1 MNFERGHWS
10 QPEHT
15 ASPTV
20 PGSDSGRT
28 SRAGAV
34 HFLFTSAIHTRTDT
48 RRVILGLAALGL
60 VTIVLLN
67 GAILQGA
74 HQRMVAER
82 WQKLTLRTESARDQ
96 VLRTFTDFERR
107 LRFLAEDDRLTGAV
121 RGAMEGGIG
130 PASQAALVAELARAA
145 QVFELDHI
153 TILSPEGV
161 PLAVAPAGYQP
172 TPAGHADVVMR
183 AIQTDR
189 GWVADIHGGP
199 NGRRVF
205 EVALPLT
212 DAAFAG
218 RVPVLVAAVDAEGLL
233 SSLTHWS
240 DVAPTAFGYLVRA
253 QGQSV
258 RYLTSP
264 DRTRSF
270 APSTA
275 VSMTLPESR
284 PAAMAATGLEAV
296 IEQSDRGV
304 EPYCATTRFLPEMG
318 WGLVGRIDRRVM
330 MAGLRGTILQLLFM
344 DLVLVVGGI
353 LLVWQWRRTYKRG
366 LARHE
371 MRVTRRHAERVQA
384 IFDSAFDAIL
394 TYDHNGR
401 VRTANR
407 AAEELF
413 GRSTDEMEG
422 QPLHRFLRWTGAPSE
437 DGSEKEHELPTPG
450 VVWVANALR
459 PDGEVI
465 PTEMSLGQ
473 SGSGQELLYNA
484 IIRDIRERVEAER
497 RIRAFAEGLEASNRR
512 LEEVNAQLEEASRL
526 KSEFLANTSHEL
538 RTPLNGIMGFLQL
551 VLDGMCQTKDEEQDF
566 LKQALQCSRH
576 LLGLINDV
584 LDIARIEAGKLTL
597 DIQKIDVG
605 TLFGEVR
612 TLTHVQATQKGV
624 QLRFLEPEHPDAAVR
639 CDFGKAKQ
647 VLINLVGNSLKFTPK
662 GSITVR
668 ALAKPNLGHVMFE
681 VEDTGIGIPR
691 EQQGVIFEKFAQG
704 DGTTTRKYGG
714 AGLGLAIS
722 RSLVELMGGV
732 IGVFSEGPGKG
743 TRMYFSLPIWNS
755 QTEEES
761 DDDDSADHIEGPAG
775 GSLVLIVEDDPV
787 FRRFL
792 TAVLHQHGYRTLE
805 VGNAESAWVRVR
817 RLKPSIVVL
826 DYALS
831 CSEGAGIRT
840 GWDLATRM
848 TADPEIRHIPVLFVT
863 GFEHEVRERLQST
876 AFARKP
882 EHLVKPID
890 PSALVSKV
898 EEMVS
903 AVSGRQVRLL
913 MAEDDPVVTA
923 YVRKVL
929 PEERYHIEVASNG
942 EECLHILRTQPNGF
956 DLLLL
961 DLMMPEVSGYD
972 VLRDMTLSGTATKL
986 PVLVFTNWPE
996 PRNAEE
1002 KRLLEEGL
1010 VLEVLSKTSVHDNPA
1025 LLAHLIDWHL
1035 HARDEPSDGTEE
1047 EAA

>member
-10 QPEHT
+10 SPEIT
-15 ASPTV
+15 ASSTASASD
-20 PGSDSGRT
+20 PGRGT
-28 SRAGAV
+28 RAGAV
-34 HFLFTSAIHTRTDT
+34 HFLFTRGAHTRTDS
-48 RRVILGLAALGL
+48 RRVAGGLAALGVL
-60 VTIVLLN
+60 ALILLN
-67 GAILQGA
+67 GAVIQGA
-74 HQRMVAER
+74 QQRRIQER
-82 WQKLTLRTESARDQ
+82 WQKLTAHSEAARDQ
-96 VLRTFTDFERR
+96 VRNSFTDFERR
-107 LRFLAEDDRLTGAV
+107 LRFMAEDTRFTAAV
-121 RGAMEGGIG
+121 RGAMEAGS
-130 PASQAALVAELARAA
+130 ASSGQAALIVELTRAA
-145 QVFELDHI
+145 HIFGLDHI
-153 TILSPEGV
+153 AVLSPEGV
-161 PLAVAPAGYQP
+161 PLAVAPPAYQP
-172 TPAGHADVVMR
+172 TAAGHAEIVTR
-183 AIQTDR
+183 AAESPQ
-189 GWVADIHGGP
+189 GWVADIHGSPSGQ
-199 NGRRVF
+199 RVL
-205 EVALPLT
+205 EVALPLSG
-212 DAAFAG
+212 AAFAG
-218 RVPVLVAAVDAEGLL
+218 RVPVLVAASDAEALL
-233 SSLTHWS
+233 GSLLTDWS
-240 DVAPTAFGYLVRA
+240 DVGPTAFGYLVRA
-253 QGQSV
+253 QGESV

-264 DRTRSF
+264 DRGSSF
-270 APSTA
+270 APA
-275 VSMTLPESR
+275 APVSMSLPESR

-296 IEQSDRGV
+296 VEQSVGKGQD
-304 EPYCATTRFLPEMG
+304 YCATTRFMPELG

-330 MAGLRGTILQLLFM
+330 MAGMRGTVGQLLVM
-344 DLVLVVGGI
+344 DLILIVGGG

-366 LARHE
+366 IVRHE

-401 VRTANR
+401 VQTVNR

-413 GRSTDEMEG
+413 GRPSDEIEG
-422 QPLHRFLRWTGAPSE
+422 QPLHRFLRWTGAPEGESSE
-437 DGSEKEHELPTPG
+437 HDLPRPG
-450 VVWVANALR
+450 VVWMANALR
-459 PDGEVI
+459 PDGEMI
-465 PTEMSLGQ
+465 PTEMALGQ
-473 SGSGQELLYNA
+473 SGSGQDLLYSA
-484 IIRDIRERVEAER
+484 IIRDNRERVEADQ
-497 RIRAFAEGLEASNRR
+497 RIRAFAEGLEVSNRR

-551 VLDGMCQTKDEEQDF
+551 VIDRMCETREEEQEF

-597 DIQKIDVG
+597 DIQKVDIG
-605 TLFGEVR
+605 ILFGEVR
-612 TLTHVQATQKGV
+612 TLTHVQASQKGI
-624 QLRFLEPEHPDAAVR
+624 QLRFIEPEHEDAAVR

-647 VLINLVGNSLKFTPK
+647 VLINLVGNSLKFTTR

-668 ALAKPNLGHVMFE
+668 ALAKPDLGHVMFE

-691 EQQGVIFEKFAQG
+691 EQQAVIFEKFAQG
-704 DGTTTRKYGG
+704 DGTTTRKFGG

-732 IGVFSEGPGKG
+732 IGVFSDGRG
-743 TRMYFSLPIWNS
+743 TGTKMYFSLPIWNA
-755 QTEEES
+755 QIEDEAPA
-761 DDDDSADHIEGPAG
+761 DDAPDHIEGPAG
-775 GSLVLIVEDDPV
+775 GALVLIVEDDPV

-805 VGNAESAWVRVR
+805 VARAEAAWLRVR
-817 RLKPSIVVL
+817 RLKPAIVML

-831 CSEGAGIRT
+831 CTEGAGLRT

-848 TADPEIRHIPVLFVT
+848 TADPETRHIPVLFVT
-863 GFEHEVRERLQST
+863 GFEHEVRERLQAT

-890 PSALVSKV
+890 PAALVSKI
-898 EEMVS
+898 EAMVS
-903 AVSGRQVRLL
+903 AVTDRQVRLL

-929 PEERYHIEVASNG
+929 PDSRYHIEVASNG

-972 VLRDMTLSGTATKL
+972 VLRDMTLSGTASQL

-996 PRNAEE
+996 PRSSEE
-1002 KRLLEEGL
+1002 KRLLSEGL
-1010 VLEVLSKTSVHDNPA
+1010 VIEVVAKTSVHDNPA

-1035 HARDEPSDGTEE
+1035 NTRDDNALDAQS